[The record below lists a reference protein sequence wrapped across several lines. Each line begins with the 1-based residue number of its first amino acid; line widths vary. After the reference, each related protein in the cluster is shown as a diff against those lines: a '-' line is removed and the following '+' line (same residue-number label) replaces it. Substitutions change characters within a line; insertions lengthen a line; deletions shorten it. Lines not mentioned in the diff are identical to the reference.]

1 MPSLGQRPA
10 RAEEVPLLDGLRL
23 ALARGQITLGALA
36 LRAGIDVG
44 MVEGPRFDL
53 AAGARADFDEIVDR
67 AGDGL
72 MDYALDVPKH
82 EFLSYLVHARG
93 YLLHGTA
100 APGLDEVKPM
110 VAIDYEARTLEAV
123 FATSDGIWPLFFA
136 TLARGRAGSL
146 WNGCYQIRRG
156 SVLHRYYFFFT
167 EADPH
172 DESIWRE
179 GAVYVLPRARFQPT
193 WIPNEWVSPE
203 PIRAAAR
210 LAVSPSDFPF
220 KDRVKR
226 FDPTLSLMGN
236 LRRFSK

>member
-1 MPSLGQRPA
+1 MPSAGHNRP
-10 RAEEVPLLDGLRL
+10 RPEDVPLGDRLRL
-23 ALARGQITLGALA
+23 ALARGQIALGALA
-36 LRAGIDVG
+36 LRAGLDVG
-44 MVEGPRFDL
+44 MLEGPRFDL
-53 AAGARADFDEIVDR
+53 DAGPRANFEETLERAR
-67 AGDGL
+67 DGL
-72 MDYALDVPKH
+72 MEYTLDVPKH
-82 EFLSYLVHARG
+82 EFLSYLVHERG

-110 VAIDYEARTLEAV
+110 VAIDYDARTLEAV

-136 TLARGRAGSL
+136 TLDRGRAGSL

-167 EADPH
+167 EADPR
-172 DESIWRE
+172 DDAIWRE
-179 GAVYVLPRARFQPT
+179 GAVYVLPREPFRRT
-193 WIPNEWVSPE
+193 WIPNEWVSPQHV
-203 PIRAAAR
+203 RAGAR